1 MLSIC
6 PEERVCDVDDAS
18 GANGK
23 GLSLVSR
30 RIGGC
35 LSMRAVSIP
44 CAVEVRVDEGSK
56 DLGAARRCDT
66 LASLVKDITVVC
78 GQPCSG
84 QE

>member
-6 PEERVCDVDDAS
+6 PEERVCDVDDA
-18 GANGK
+18 
-23 GLSLVSR
+23 VSSEDKRFALIGR
-30 RIGGC
+30 RVGGR
-35 LSMRAVSIP
+35 LSMGAVSIP